1 MIENPRKRPAMKL
14 ITNEIKR
21 LRVTIASKNEAFSEN
36 ENSWSDEE
44 SLDFTS
50 KPQNPNY
57 ADKMSVS

>member
-1 MIENPRKRPAMKL
+1 MIENPRKRPAIKL
-14 ITNEIKR
+14 ITNKIKR
-21 LRVTIASKNEAFSEN
+21 LRVTIASKNEALSD

>member
-1 MIENPRKRPAMKL
+1 MIENPRKRPAIKL
-14 ITNEIKR
+14 ITSEIKR
-21 LRVTIASKNEAFSEN
+21 LRVTKASKNEAFSD

-50 KPQNPNY
+50 KPQNPDY